1 MRIRAPRG
9 FPRFF
14 TSAFGT
20 KIMALH
26 PSASGD
32 MLGGVPTID
41 VQDQTISFETPPNG
55 PLFPLYIPVSDDKLF
70 ALDFGTFEILRKP
83 EPSPSEPSGMWISHV
98 SSYGVQPDGCIIG
111 FTCLH

>member
-1 MRIRAPRG
+1 MPKQREQHLYLVFDDWNSGYSIRKVSLLRRSDKRSEQSSDSGEDSEQSGLKSLPVFMRIQAPRG

-41 VQDQTISFETPPNG
+41 V
-55 PLFPLYIPVSDDKLF
+55 
-70 ALDFGTFEILRKP
+70 
-83 EPSPSEPSGMWISHV
+83 
-98 SSYGVQPDGCIIG
+98 
-111 FTCLH
+111 